1 MSSPLL
7 LLLLTLPLL
16 ASSFLLPPSLPP
28 PTFLG
33 AAKFKS
39 FDDMLQT
46 YPQPVLVDFFATW
59 CGPCQL
65 MSKELAAV
73 ADDMK
78 DIVKVAKGE
87 SEGGARGFCFRS
99 RERWARCAVG
109 IVLACLLVSSCR
121 RRERE
126 ERETLCWRSRAPLSL
141 SLYSLTPSLSLSLK
155 FLSRH
160 RQISRTGSE
169 APHRG
174 PAHLHPLQERRAR
187 PQNGRVLERGTDQD
201 GDSAVSGGVRR
212 EGGERVFGGE
222 ASERSGFGA
231 GVPSSVTARQVSL

>member
-1 MSSPLL
+1 LDFGSARNPPSKVAKRGSADILVVLIPDGSPANCSSKSSKEADPSTTVRGEPLLFNSSQLSTNPTLHRLLTPPLLSPVSLPSPLPPMSSPLL

-87 SEGGARGFCFRS
+87 SVFACLFLPPS
-99 RERWARCAVG
+99 RERRERNS
-109 IVLACLLVSSCR
+109 VLAF
-121 RRERE
+121 
-126 ERETLCWRSRAPLSL
+126 SRAFVSLSLLSNPLSL
-141 SLYSLTPSLSLSLK
+141 PFS
-155 FLSRH
+155 
-160 RQISRTGSE
+160 
-169 APHRG
+169 
-174 PAHLHPLQERRAR
+174 
-187 PQNGRVLERGTDQD
+187 
-201 GDSAVSGGVRR
+201 
-212 EGGERVFGGE
+212 
-222 ASERSGFGA
+222 
-231 GVPSSVTARQVSL
+231 